1 MKRILLIIGLLW
13 AVVAGAQGVA
23 PGAAQTPW
31 EEVQALPS
39 RVDGICQVYPE
50 PSGVLTPAP
59 KGYKA
64 FYLSHYGRH
73 GSRLVH
79 RDDYYSDPY
88 RMLLAA
94 DSAGVLTP
102 LGKSVLSRIERQY
115 GEAKGRCGELT
126 GVGVREHRGIA
137 ERMVRN
143 YPSIFRKGAYI
154 DCRSTTSSR
163 VILSM
168 AAHNERLRELCP
180 GVFLTRSASDTYTG
194 LGVSYPMVGR
204 DSIYRRCYELI
215 DARFD
220 REAFARK
227 LFTDPAYAEQ
237 VPRLDRDAWHLYFTA
252 SNLGCMDAAFD
263 YSDILPLD
271 QMYVFW
277 EATNYLLY
285 SSCSNSPFNSSE
297 VMRCA
302 QKMLA
307 DIVSRTDAAVAGE
320 APAEGTF
327 IRDGATGAAV
337 ASGAPVIPASPA
349 GSKASSPVFVP
360 APTGPVHAADLRFGH
375 DVYLIPLA
383 ALLGLSGQHYAD
395 PFTTQDVWQYYRVSP
410 MSGNIQLVF
419 YATKKALRH
428 RQPAGRV
435 VAEDVLVKVLL
446 NEEEQLLQTPEGHGL
461 PPAPQPVSGPY
472 YRWSDLRSWFSELL
486 AWPF

>member
-13 AVVAGAQGVA
+13 AVVAGAQGGA
-23 PGAAQTPW
+23 PGAASGVASGAASGVAPEGAQTPW

-50 PSGVLTPAP
+50 PSGALTPAP

-64 FYLSHYGRH
+64 FYMSHYGRH

-102 LGKSVLSRIERQY
+102 LGKSVLSRLERQY
-115 GEAKGRCGELT
+115 GDAKGRCGELT
-126 GVGVREHRGIA
+126 GVGVREHAGIA

-154 DCRSTTSSR
+154 DCRSTTSPR

-180 GVFLTRSASDTYTG
+180 GVVLTRSASDTYTG

-220 REAFARK
+220 RAAFARK
-227 LFTDPAYAEQ
+227 LFTDPAYAEL

-252 SNLGCMDAAFD
+252 SNLGCVDTPFD

-307 DIVSRTDAAVAGE
+307 DILTRADAAVAGE
-320 APAEGTF
+320 APAEGAF
-327 IRDGATGAAV
+327 IRDGAARAAV
-337 ASGAPVIPASPA
+337 ASGGRA
-349 GSKASSPVFVP
+349 
-360 APTGPVHAADLRFGH
+360 HAADLRFGH

-383 ALLGLSGQHYAD
+383 ALLGLSGQYYAD

-419 YATKKALRH
+419 YAPKKALRH
-428 RQPAGRV
+428 RKPEGMIPA
-435 VAEDVLVKVLL
+435 EEVLVKVLL
-446 NEEEQLLQTPEGHGL
+446 NEEEQLLQAPESHGL

-472 YRWSDLRSWFSELL
+472 YRWSDLRAWFSVLL
-486 AWPF
+486 DWPF